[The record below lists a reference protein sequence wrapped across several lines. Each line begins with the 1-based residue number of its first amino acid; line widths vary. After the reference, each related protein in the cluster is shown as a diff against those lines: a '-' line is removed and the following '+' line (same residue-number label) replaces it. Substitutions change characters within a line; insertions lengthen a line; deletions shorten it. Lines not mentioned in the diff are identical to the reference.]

1 MSLTHKPLAK
11 GDHIFLVDGS
21 SFVFRAYFQAF
32 KPGTNQTKY
41 NYRSDRLPT
50 GAVRLFCTKLFQFIE
65 KGALGI
71 KPTHLAIIFDKSE
84 NSFRKQIYPPYKGN
98 RSEPPEELIPQFPLM
113 REAVRAFGM
122 IPVEQDVYEADDLIA
137 TYARQAT
144 ERGADVLIIS
154 ADKDLMQLIGP
165 GVAMYDPASGERDER
180 RIGEG
185 EVAAYFGVPPSKVI
199 DVQSLAG
206 DSTDNVPGAPGI
218 GIKTA
223 AQLLTEYGDL
233 DTLLARAGEIKQ
245 PKRRETLTNPEIV
258 EKIRISKQLVTLVTD
273 VKVETPIDDLA
284 LHVPDGKTL
293 VSFLKAMEF
302 STITKRAAEI
312 FSVDANEIEPDE
324 RLLGA
329 GAWRGRNGEVV
340 EPPVAASAPEPEPA
354 AQTATEASNGK
365 TEVTGPR
372 KNARYGEQTPA
383 AAITTGPGALASARA
398 EAFRSMAFD
407 LKKYQTVTS
416 FEALDAILVSA
427 YEAGRVAI
435 DTETSSLDPQ
445 QAQLVGLSFCIT
457 PGEAFYVPLGHCG
470 EGGGDLFGG
479 GELVPGQLPLDA
491 VIARV
496 KPLLEDAGVLKIA
509 HNAKFDWIVLRQH
522 GITMDPVEDTLLMSY
537 VLDAGRSDH
546 GMDVLSEK
554 ILSHKPIA
562 FSEVAGS
569 GRTFIGFARV
579 GIEKATEYSAEDTD
593 VTLRLWH
600 VLKPRL
606 VAERMNSIYETLERP
621 MIETLARMERRGI
634 SIDRQ
639 ILSRLSGEFAQGMAR
654 LEAEIHNLAGEP
666 FNLGSPKQLGD
677 ILFGKMGLP
686 GGKKT
691 ATGAWSTSAGVL
703 DDLAAEGHELAARI
717 LDWRQMQKLKSTY
730 TDALPEYVNPQ
741 TKRVHT
747 SYALAATTTGR
758 LSSSEPNLQNIPVRN
773 EAGRKIRTAFIAA
786 PGNRLM
792 SADYS
797 QIELRV
803 LAHMADIP
811 QLKKAF
817 DDGLDIHAMTA
828 SEMFNVPIEGM
839 PGEVRRRAK
848 AINFGII
855 YGISAFGLANQL
867 GIPREEAGAYIRKY
881 FERFPGIRDYM
892 EATKKACRE
901 QGYVTTLFGRK
912 CHYPRITASNPSE
925 RAFNERAAINAPI
938 QGTAADIIRRAMVR
952 MDDALSAAKLNAQ
965 MLLQVHDELVF
976 EVPEAEVDATIGV
989 VRHVMV
995 EAPHP
1000 AVQLAVP
1007 LQVDA
1012 KAAKNWDEAH

>member
-1 MSLTHKPLAK
+1 MAPTHKPLSK

-21 SFVFRAYFQAF
+21 SFVFRAYFQSMRQD
-32 KPGTNQTKY
+32 PKY
-41 NYRSDRLPT
+41 NYRSDRLPN

-65 KGALGI
+65 KGAMGI
-71 KPTHLAIIFDKSE
+71 KPTHLAIILDKSE
-84 NSFRKQIYPPYKGN
+84 NSFRKEMYPPYKAN
-98 RSEPPEELIPQFPLM
+98 RSEPPEDLIPQFPLM

-137 TYARQAT
+137 TYARQAR
-144 ERGADVLIIS
+144 ERGADVLIVS
-154 ADKDLMQLIGP
+154 ADKDLMQLIQP
-165 GVAMYDPASGERDER
+165 GVSMYDPASGVAGNAGAREER
-180 RIGEG
+180 RIGEA
-185 EVAAYFGVPPSKVI
+185 EVQDYFGVPADKVI
-199 DVQSLAG
+199 DVQALAG

-223 AQLLTEYGDL
+223 AQLITEYGDL

-245 PKRRETLTNPEIV
+245 PKRRETLTNPENI
-258 EKIRISKQLVTLVTD
+258 EKIRISKKLVTLVDD
-273 VKVETPIDDLA
+273 VKVETPIDDLI
-284 LHVPDGKTL
+284 LNPPDGKAL
-293 VSFLKAMEF
+293 VAFLKAMEF
-302 STITKRAAEI
+302 SAITKRAAEI
-312 FSVDANEIEPDE
+312 FSVDANEIEPDP
-324 RLLGA
+324 RLVGP
-329 GAWRGRNGEVV
+329 GAWRGRNGEAT
-340 EPPVAASAPEPEPA
+340 AAAEPA
-354 AQTATEASNGK
+354 TAEAEAAPNGNGADSS
-365 TEVTGPR
+365 VPR
-372 KNARYGEQTPA
+372 KNARYGEQAPSA
-383 AAITTGPGALASARA
+383 VIATGPGALAAARA
-398 EAFRSMAFD
+398 EAFRTMAFD

-416 FEALDAILVSA
+416 LDTIDTIIAA
-427 YEAGRVAI
+427 AFAAGRVAI

-445 QAQLVGLSFCIT
+445 QTQLVGLSFCVT
-457 PGEAFYVPLGHCG
+457 PGEAFYIPLGHRS

-479 GELVPGQLPLDA
+479 NELVPGQLPLDA
-491 VIARV
+491 VLAKV
-496 KPLLEDAGVLKIA
+496 KPLLEDPSVLKIA

-522 GITMDPVEDTLLMSY
+522 GVAMEPVEDTLLMSY

-554 ILSHKPIA
+554 ILGHKPIP
-562 FSEVAGS
+562 FSEVAGT

-579 GIEKATEYSAEDTD
+579 SIEKATEYSAEDTD
-593 VTLRLWH
+593 VTLRLWN

-606 VAERMNSIYETLERP
+606 VAERMNTIYETLERP

-654 LEAEIHNLAGEP
+654 LEAEIQELAGES

-691 ATGAWSTSAGVL
+691 ATGAWSTAAGVL
-703 DDLAAEGHELAARI
+703 EDLADQGHDLPARI
-717 LDWRQMQKLKSTY
+717 LDWRQLQKLKSTY

-773 EAGRKIRTAFIAA
+773 EAGRKIRTAFVAA
-786 PGNRLM
+786 SGNKLI

-797 QIELRV
+797 QIELRL
-803 LAHMADIP
+803 LAHIADIP
-811 QLKKAF
+811 QLKTAF
-817 DDGLDIHAMTA
+817 DNGLDIHAMTA

-839 PGEVRRRAK
+839 PSEVRRRAK

-855 YGISAFGLANQL
+855 YGMSAFGLANQL

-892 EATKKACRE
+892 EATKKVCRE
-901 QGYVTTLFGRK
+901 QGYVTTIFGRR

-938 QGTAADIIRRAMVR
+938 QGSAADIIRRAMVR
-952 MDDALSAAKLNAQ
+952 MDDALVAAKLNAQ

-976 EVPEAEVDATIGV
+976 EVPEAEVDATIKV
-989 VRHVMV
+989 VRKIMV
-995 EAPHP
+995 DAPHP
-1000 AVQLAVP
+1000 AVALSVP

-1012 KAAKNWDEAH
+1012 KAAHNWDEAH